1 MLILTLDEAAKV
13 AYRFAKEGYGYDF
26 IRSELEQKCY
36 IIQGRRGEAIKELA
50 EEIDIRHILDHIQA
64 GDLESFL
71 EDLKANILGQ
81 LAAGGDH
88 V

>member
-1 MLILTLDEAAKV
+1 MLILTLDNAAKV
-13 AYRFAKEGYGYDF
+13 AYRFAEKGYSLDF
-26 IRSELEQKCY
+26 IRQELEQKCY
-36 IIQGRRGEAIKELA
+36 IIHGRRGEKIAELA